1 VHALLKFRKGEW
13 VIQRMD
19 VEDDDKTTVF
29 VEAQQRIESRA
40 DRAKLLERVEGFI
53 STALAV
59 YRDGPVD
66 FSTDEILSMELEK
79 LCVTDIALR
88 KKARTQQEFHLLLL
102 LLLLLVTFSPS
113 CLGRERPKLP

>member
-1 VHALLKFRKGEW
+1 
-13 VIQRMD
+13 MD

-66 FSTDEILSMELEK
+66 FSTDEILSTELEK

-102 LLLLLVTFSPS
+102 LLLILILILVTFSPS
-113 CLGRERPKLP
+113 CLGREHPKLP